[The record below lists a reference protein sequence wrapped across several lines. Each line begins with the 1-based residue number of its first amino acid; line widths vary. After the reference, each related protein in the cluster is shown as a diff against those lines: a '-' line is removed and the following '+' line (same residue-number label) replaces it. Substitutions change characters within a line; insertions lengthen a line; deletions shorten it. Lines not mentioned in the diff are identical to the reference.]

1 MLYFNLFS
9 QSSKK
14 NSMTAQSTR
23 RLFFLLPTSIWRRPS
38 LQTERSD
45 TVATT
50 PLVDL
55 QHHADR
61 ARSRKKVQL
70 YSLCV
75 AVCTIS
81 FMNYKRSCYV
91 SLKRVHIIND
101 AEAGRQRDTVR
112 VSVQTVPRVKS
123 TQFWEGG
130 AKKNG
135 RWRVQVRGASCRGLQ
150 AQTMSLEGNR
160 ESKWRRCHCCWLRIF
175 WSRNDHF

>member
-1 MLYFNLFS
+1 M
-9 QSSKK
+9 SSKNGKVKSSK
-14 NSMTAQSTR
+14 NYPEDDCSISIFSVKVKNKLYDSSVYKKT
-23 RLFFLLPTSIWRRPS
+23 FFLLPTSIWRRPS

-55 QHHADR
+55 QHHAAR

-101 AEAGRQRDTVR
+101 DEAGRQRDTVR

-135 RWRVQVRGASCRGLQ
+135 R
-150 AQTMSLEGNR
+150 
-160 ESKWRRCHCCWLRIF
+160 
-175 WSRNDHF
+175 